1 MSNARLQITDLDFD
15 QIKTNL
21 KSYLKQQTQFQDYDF
36 EGSGLSVLLDIL
48 AYNTHYNAYYLN
60 MVANEAFLDTAILR
74 DSVVSHAKTLSYTPY
89 SVTAPRASINV
100 TVNSGTGNTTPGYA
114 TIPRGFSFSSRLVDS
129 VSYNFIVLDETTVSK
144 SNTNYYFE
152 NLSIYEGSL
161 VSYNFNYDAG
171 SNPKSVFTLPDSNID
186 MNTLQVT
193 VTPNPSNTAFDV
205 YTQATEVLDITA
217 TSTAY
222 FIQEGR
228 NGVYQIYFG
237 NDVIGKALIDGSVI
251 SVSYLV
257 TNGVN
262 ANKADLFAANA
273 QIGGFSA
280 ITIDVTSTASGGSTR
295 ETVDEIKFGAT
306 SQFATQN
313 RLVTIK
319 DYESYIKKNYPSIDS
334 ISVWSG
340 EDEIPSVYGKVYI
353 SIKPKLDYF
362 LSDTEKEYIKN
373 DIIAPKS
380 VISISTVIKDPEYLY
395 LILSNNV
402 VYDKLKTTSTEEQLR
417 SSINASILNYVNTS
431 LNKFDATFVLSKVQ
445 DAVNSVDVNAITGS
459 ESTLRLQKRID
470 PTFNISKSYQVYF
483 NAKLHRGTTSNKMK
497 SSEFYMYD
505 RSNILRVAQI
515 EELLNSSTGIE
526 AIDIAD
532 AGYDYTSVPTV
543 TITGDGTGATAE
555 AKIVNGKI
563 QSITVTNSGINYTRA
578 LVTITG
584 NGTGGSATAS
594 IAGRMGK
601 LQTIYYNTSA
611 QKIIINSNIGTIDYD
626 TGLILINDLKIISLV
641 SGTTLNLD
649 IESETGII
657 KSVRNT
663 IITLDSTDSTAISVE
678 FSQV

>member
-100 TVNSGTGNTTPGYA
+100 TVNSGTGNTTPGYV
-114 TIPRGFSFSSRLVDS
+114 TIPRGFSFSSRLLDS

-152 NLSIYEGSL
+152 NVSIYEGSL
-161 VSYNFNYDAG
+161 VSYNFNYVAA

-186 MNTLQVT
+186 MATLQVT

-205 YTQATEVLDITA
+205 YTQATEILDITA

-483 NAKLHRGTTSNKMK
+483 NAKLHRGTTSNKME
-497 SSEFYMYD
+497 SSEFHMYD

-515 EELLNSSTGIE
+515 EEILNSSTGIE

-626 TGLILINDLKIISLV
+626 TGLILINDLKII
-641 SGTTLNLD
+641 
-649 IESETGII
+649 
-657 KSVRNT
+657 
-663 IITLDSTDSTAISVE
+663 
-678 FSQV
+678 

>member
-60 MVANEAFLDTAILR
+60 MVANESFLDTAILR

-100 TVNSGTGNTTPGYA
+100 TVDSGTGNTTSGYA
-114 TIPRGFSFSSRLVDS
+114 TISRGFSFSSRLLDS
-129 VSYNFIVLDETTVSK
+129 VSYNFIVLDDTTVSK
-144 SNTNYYFE
+144 SNTSFYFE

-171 SNPKSVFTLPDSNID
+171 SNPKSIFTLPDSNID
-186 MNTLQVT
+186 MSTLQVT
-193 VTPNPSNTAFDV
+193 VTPNPSNTAFEV

-273 QIGGFSA
+273 TIGGFSA
-280 ITIDVTSTASGGSTR
+280 ITIDVTSTASGGSNR
-295 ETVDEIKFGAT
+295 ESVDDIKFGAT

-402 VYDKLKTTSTEEQLR
+402 VYDKIKTTSTEEQLR

-445 DAVNSVDVNAITGS
+445 DAVNSVDVNAIIGS
-459 ESTLRLQKRID
+459 ETILRLQKRID
-470 PTFNISKSYQVYF
+470 PTFNIAKSYQVYF
-483 NAKLHRGTTSNKMK
+483 NAKLHRGTTSNKMR
-497 SSEFYMYD
+497 SSEFNMYD

-515 EELLNSSTGIE
+515 EEILDSSTGVE
-526 AIDIAD
+526 SIDIAD

-563 QSITVTNSGINYTRA
+563 QTITVTNSGINYTRA

-649 IESETGII
+649 IESEIGII